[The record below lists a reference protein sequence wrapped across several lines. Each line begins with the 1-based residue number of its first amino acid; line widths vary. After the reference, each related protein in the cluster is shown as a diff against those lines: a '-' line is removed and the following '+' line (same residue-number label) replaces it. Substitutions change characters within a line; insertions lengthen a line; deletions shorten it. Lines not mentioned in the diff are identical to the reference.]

1 MTGIRDKLWAATAWI
16 ILLSSSA
23 LASADN
29 FASLCA
35 DRTAVERV
43 YYNHRTG
50 NKPPFEQVSPPALI
64 ERLVRQDLHK
74 ESVLN
79 KMYSVA
85 ITPTMLEAEVH
96 RINTTTRAPD
106 TLAELKA
113 ALGNDPDRFA
123 RAIARPIVVERLL
136 RERFEN
142 DDTLHAT
149 QRAEAEKT
157 RQQLLAAKNRDEPLT
172 NLVALL
178 KQGHPS
184 QVSEAT
190 WLLTVRPAET
200 NAPIADEL
208 EIKKRFGPDAQILSS
223 PSMPNREPKVYFED
237 LPAALQNVL
246 RVQLRQPRDVSAVIE
261 LPGGFLLYLAKAK
274 TTDTMD
280 VVVLS
285 IPKRS
290 YEQWVDEQPDLKP

>member
-280 VVVLS
+280 VAALS
-285 IPKRS
+285 ILKRS

>member
-178 KQGHPS
+178 KQRHPS

-280 VVVLS
+280 VAALS
-285 IPKRS
+285 ILKRS